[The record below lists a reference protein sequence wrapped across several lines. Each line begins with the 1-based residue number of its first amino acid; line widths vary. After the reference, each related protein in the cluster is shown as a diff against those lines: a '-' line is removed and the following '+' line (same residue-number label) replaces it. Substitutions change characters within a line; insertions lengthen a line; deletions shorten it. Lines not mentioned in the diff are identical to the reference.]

1 MLKSAFKKQMTQDL
15 MELNINQTA
24 AKAIASDVCR
34 DMSKQGLYYHGIEHP
49 INMFNFAAKNDIK
62 LNIEQKIAIWFHD
75 KIVNPLYGNFNEKL
89 SALYMEACLLQY
101 VDSTFIANIKRHIL
115 ATECHTF
122 NEEQLFKMDFHQ
134 DSLTIMDLDLHSFT
148 NQKLFNFNK
157 KLLIKE
163 YKAFKIKDYK
173 VNMNNFYKKLDERE
187 YVFRTQPFI
196 WGFNSNAK
204 SILKNELNNAK

>member
-15 MELNINQTA
+15 MELNINQTI
-24 AKAIASDVCR
+24 AKAIAADVCR
-34 DMSKQGLYYHGIEHP
+34 DMSKQGLYYHGINHP
-49 INMFNFAAKNDIK
+49 IDMFNFATKNNIK

-75 KIVNPLYGNFNEKL
+75 KIVNPLYGKFNEKI
-89 SALYMEACLLQY
+89 SALYMEACLLQH
-101 VDSTFIANIKRHIL
+101 VDSTFIANVKRHIL
-115 ATECHTF
+115 ATECHTL

-148 NQKLFNFNK
+148 NQKTFNFNK

-173 VNMNNFYKKLDERE
+173 INMINFYKKLDERE
-187 YVFRTQPFI
+187 FVFRTQEFR

-204 SILKNELNNAK
+204 SILKNELNNAE